1 MTRFRA
7 ALPLIVLSMAGCAGI
22 GGGSAPMLSAEPM
35 AGAQSLAATK
45 SAAPSPTDS
54 PAAATETRPPAVAAA
69 QQADRTVAL
78 PPQAAQPSGMPSP
91 TNPALLHPDLWSR
104 LRAGFARD
112 FGASP

>member
-54 PAAATETRPPAVAAA
+54 SAAATETRPPAAALA
-69 QQADRTVAL
+69 AIPQTDLMVEV
-78 PPQAAQPSGMPSP
+78 PPHAAPKSDPPSP
-91 TNPALLHPDLWSR
+91 INAALLH
-104 LRAGFARD
+104 
-112 FGASP
+112 